1 MVFSNI
7 VNNDTKKAGPTVVDI
22 VALTLESAFSGRPY
36 MVL

>member
-1 MVFSNI
+1 MIFFLTLI
-7 VNNDTKKAGPTVVDI
+7 LQKAGPNVVDT